1 MPWWI
6 IFVYV
11 TNHDMN
17 TPNLFKY
24 SIILSLF
31 FATLQTHA
39 QDQKK
44 YAYQKADFM
53 LMAGHGIGNIWKTY
67 LKQVVNLPGITYDV
81 RSAGPYSLAV
91 EYAVSNRVS
100 AGIHAGYSRIT
111 GKYEGYGDS
120 FTDRLTIFSLLAR
133 ANIHFLRHEKWD
145 LYAGG
150 GVGYVSSKYANTDSD
165 SRDKPGKF
173 GYSGQLGARYL
184 WSSHWG
190 VYAEAGYVGGS
201 FFQLGMTVRL

>member
-1 MPWWI
+1 MSRWI
-6 IFVYV
+6 IFVYE
-11 TNHDMN
+11 TFYDMN
-17 TPNLFKY
+17 TSNLCRY
-24 SIILSLF
+24 AMILFLF
-31 FATLQTHA
+31 FTSLKIHA
-39 QDQKK
+39 QDQHKH
-44 YAYQKADFM
+44 AYQKGDFM

-91 EYAVSNRVS
+91 EHAVSNRIS
-100 AGIHAGYSRIT
+100 AGIHGGYSRIT

-133 ANIHFLRHEKWD
+133 ANVHFLRHENWD

-173 GYSGQLGARYL
+173 GYSGQLGARFL
-184 WSSHWG
+184 WSSRWG

-201 FFQLGMTVRL
+201 FFQVGMTVRL